1 MGTKDIAIIGMSCRI
16 PGACGVG
23 EFEKVFRERRCV
35 VTDIPDVRAELVG
48 GAGEKYMK
56 FGYLEDIEMFDN
68 EFFGM
73 TSFEAMSTDP
83 QQRIMLQLAQE
94 LFDDAGYT
102 RKSLK
107 GSNVSVNIAAS
118 DDDYKYVIDGLS
130 AVSFIGVLPA
140 FIAGRISDLYGLRGP
155 SQVIDTTC
163 SSSLMAIHSGCMQ
176 LLSGEADMS
185 VVGGIQLCV
194 FPIKAS
200 QDDVVGIASGDGLTR
215 SFDADANGTG
225 GGEGAGLV
233 LLKRLDDAVRDNDHI
248 YAVIKGSAVN
258 SDAGRGSNI
267 SAPSSEGQ
275 AEVIRKALEISGV
288 SPEQI
293 GYLES
298 HGTATRIGD
307 PIEVRGVTDA
317 YSELTDKRQWCA
329 LGAAK
334 SNLGHTS
341 MAAGILGMIKSV
353 CAVYYGRKYPIC
365 HFSKPNPLID
375 FASSP
380 LYPCTET
387 EEWTDSQRYCAISS
401 FGLSGTNVHM
411 IISSYDKPEQKSLSD
426 VQGELPFPVS
436 AVTAASLRSNIERL
450 YNFVKNNEADLESIS
465 QTLCCRR
472 DSYSYRAFVSA
483 STREELL
490 QKLSAAGDEK
500 PCPAEGKIALLISGD
515 SLDGTAD
522 DVAKLLERCAV
533 LSEKLKQCSSV
544 FLANSR
550 GNIALRVI
558 GGSMTSEQG
567 TAECM
572 KLTDLQKVN
581 TEALTKHLKNYINDG
596 YIFAELFGKGVVGRI
611 AEELGGRVIRLGG
624 MSDAEVIGALW
635 RLGAEPGLYGGSHTG
650 VIPLPTYAFEL
661 HRCWP
666 EVKNRTASAGL
677 PGGSSEAEESAKSTV
692 AETVR
697 DIWEELLSNNDFS
710 DDDDFFE
717 IGGNSLMIMRMINR
731 IKKLY
736 GVDLEFDDIDE
747 NSTVEDLSA
756 LIESIMNENKSS
768 VSSGGIVHGVREKNP
783 LSHEQNS
790 MICIYERDRNS
801 AAYNMTSFF
810 RLRGSIDIAYL
821 EKAFRC
827 VVAGNEVLHSI
838 YIKEDGEYY
847 SVPAQEDLFSFRV
860 EDMSG
865 KTVDEALEYLHKE
878 AAVPFILESQLPIRC
893 AVSKISDS
901 EAYLLFQLH
910 HIAGDNWSAEII
922 VGQLC
927 EYYRQLL
934 EKGSITS
941 VIEEEYTYS
950 DYSVWQR
957 ELIAG
962 EKGRKMLDFWKSY
975 LDSPPELPVIPTD
988 YPRTGGTAPSAG
1000 TSAVLSQEL
1009 AKKLQSYMTAT
1020 RSSLYAVMLAAY
1032 STLLHRYT
1040 AMDDLCIGIT
1050 SANRP
1055 GRETERIV
1063 GYFAN
1068 TLVLRSSFGSGD
1080 SFNDIVERTKNDIN
1094 RVLSNQEI
1102 PFDML
1107 VSELN
1112 PPRNS
1117 TGTPFFS
1124 HLFTELFNSDAYSVL
1139 DINMEQLPPERGDA
1153 KFDIMMS
1160 VGQSS
1165 DGRITCVLEY
1175 NAGLYSK
1182 ETMDCFLDNYQQLL
1196 EAMLDNNGAAADMI
1210 AFDAPENEAADDY
1223 EF

>member
-16 PGACGVG
+16 PGADGIG
-23 EFEKVFRERRCV
+23 EFEDVFRTRRCV
-35 VTDIPDVRAELVG
+35 ITDIPKARAELVG

-56 FGYLEDIEMFDN
+56 FGYLENIEMFDN

-73 TSFEAMSTDP
+73 TGFEAMSTDP

-102 RKSLK
+102 RKGLE

-118 DDDYKYVIDGLS
+118 DDDYKYLIDGLS
-130 AVSFIGVLPA
+130 AVSFIGVMPA
-140 FIAGRISDLYGLRGP
+140 FIAGRISDHYGLRGP

-163 SSSLMAIHSGCMQ
+163 SSSLMAIHSSCMQ

-185 VVGGIQLCV
+185 VAGGIQLCV

-215 SFDADANGTG
+215 SFDAEANGTG

-258 SDAGRGSNI
+258 SDGGRGSNI

-275 AEVIRKALEISGV
+275 AEVIRMALEKSGV

-293 GYLES
+293 GYLEA

-307 PIEVRGVTDA
+307 PIEVRGVSDA
-317 YSELTDKRQWCA
+317 YSGFTDRKQWCA

-380 LYPCTET
+380 LYPCTVT
-387 EEWTDSQRYCAISS
+387 EDWDESPRFCAISS

-411 IISSYDKPEQKSLSD
+411 IIGSYEKPEQKKSS
-426 VQGELPFPVS
+426 GAERELPFPVS
-436 AVTAASLRSNIERL
+436 AMTEASLRANIARL
-450 YNFVKNNEADLESIS
+450 RDYVEKSSADLENIS
-465 QTLCCRR
+465 YTLCCRR
-472 DSYSYRAFVSA
+472 DSYKYRAFAAA

-490 QKLSAAGDEK
+490 IKLSELENEK
-500 PCPAEGKIALLISGD
+500 TSPAEGKIAVLISGD
-515 SLDGTAD
+515 SLDGTSEE
-522 DVAKLLERCAV
+522 VAGYLEKCAS
-533 LSEKLKQCSSV
+533 LSEGLKQCSSV

-558 GGSMTSEQG
+558 GGSMTAEQG
-567 TAECM
+567 AAGCM
-572 KLTDLQKVN
+572 ELTDLQKVN
-581 TEALTKHLKNYINDG
+581 KEALTKHLRSYISEG
-596 YIFAELFGKGVVGRI
+596 YVFAELFEKGIIGRI
-611 AEELGGRVIRLGG
+611 TEELGGRVISLGG
-624 MSDAEVIGALW
+624 LSDTEIIGTLW
-635 RLGAEPGLYGGSHTG
+635 RLGAGPELYSGSNAEAVT
-650 VIPLPTYAFEL
+650 LPPYAFDL
-661 HRCWP
+661 HRYWP
-666 EVKNRTASAGL
+666 EVKNMTASAGL
-677 PGGSSEAEESAKSTV
+677 PGGSEAEESAGSTV
-692 AETVR
+692 KETVR
-697 DIWEELLSNNDFS
+697 GIWEELLSDSSFA

-717 IGGNSLMIMRMINR
+717 IGGSSLMIMRMINR

-736 GVDLEFDDIDE
+736 GVDLEFDDIDD
-747 NSTVEDLSA
+747 NSTVDDLSA
-756 LIESIMNENKSS
+756 LIESRMAAAEGS
-768 VSSGGIVHGVREKNP
+768 VSSGGIVHAVREKNP

-790 MICIYERDRNS
+790 MICIYERDRDS

-810 RLRGSIDIAYL
+810 RLKGSVDTSYL

-838 YIKEDGEYY
+838 YVKEDGEYY
-847 SVPAQEDLFSFRV
+847 SVPASEELFSFKV

-865 KTVDEALEYLHKE
+865 KTADEALGFLHRK
-878 AAVPFILESQLPIRC
+878 AAVPFVLESQLPIRC
-893 AVSKISDS
+893 AAAVISAN

-910 HIAGDNWSAEII
+910 HIAGDNWSAELI

-934 EKGSITS
+934 ENGSITN
-941 VIEEEYTYS
+941 VIREEYTYS
-950 DYSVWQR
+950 DYSVWQK

-962 EKGRKMLDFWKSY
+962 ERGRKMLGFWKDY
-975 LDSPPELPVIPTD
+975 LASPPELPVIPTD
-988 YPRTGGTAPSAG
+988 FPRSGGTAPSAG
-1000 TSAVLSQEL
+1000 TSAVLSPEL
-1009 AKKLQSYMTAT
+1009 TQKLQSYMTAT

-1032 STLLHRYT
+1032 STLIHRYT

-1055 GRETERIV
+1055 GREAERII

-1080 SFNDIVERTKNDIN
+1080 SFNDIVERTKNDIS

-1124 HLFTELFNSDAYSVL
+1124 HLFTELFNSDAYSGL

-1160 VGQSS
+1160 VGQSA
-1165 DGRITCVLEY
+1165 DGRVTCVLEY
-1175 NAGLYSK
+1175 NAGLYTK
-1182 ETMDCFLDNYQQLL
+1182 ETMDCFLGNYMQLL
-1196 EAMLDNNGAAADMI
+1196 EAMLDNSQAEADMI
-1210 AFDAPENEAADDY
+1210 AFGEDEDEAADDY